1 LIEEGNM
8 EYIKAPQDTER
19 ELSLLARKKTEEII
33 QRVRSEGD
41 TALKDLNRS
50 LDGYSG
56 KLKVSEEEIET
67 ALNELDQELKDSL
80 LLAIRNVRKFHRNQK
95 QLFRDQ
101 EWKISEEGITAGIR
115 FQPVENAAVYIPGG
129 RYPLP
134 SSAMMGIIPAQEA
147 GVKRIAAVSPPSGS
161 KGINPIILATAGLLG
176 VKEIWNIG
184 GAQAIAALAL
194 GTETIDRVDMIV
206 GPGNAFVTEA
216 KRILYGEIGIDGLA
230 GPSEVLIIADGKASP
245 EKLAADLLA
254 QSEHD
259 PLARSTLICTD
270 RRLAVRTEK
279 EVQHY
284 LSVLTTK
291 DIAGASWSM
300 NGSIIFAS
308 IDEAVQ
314 ISNETAPEHLQL
326 DVEEPYD
333 LLKRCNA
340 YGAAFLGRFT
350 SVPFGDYIGG
360 TNHTLPTEGRA
371 RFTGGLWTGTFL
383 RPLTHLY
390 LEQDGAS
397 YLSPM
402 GTRLA
407 STEGLEAHARSME
420 LRKELLK

>member
-1 LIEEGNM
+1 M

-19 ELSLLARKKTEEII
+19 ELSLLARKRTEEII
-33 QRVRSEGD
+33 GRIRSDGD
-41 TALKDLNRS
+41 TALRDLNRS

-56 KLKVSEEEIET
+56 RLKVSEEAIEK
-67 ALNELDQELKDSL
+67 ALNDLDQDLKDSL
-80 LLAIRNVRKFHRNQK
+80 LLAIENVRTFHRNQK
-95 QLFRDQ
+95 QLFQDQ
-101 EWKISEEGITAGIR
+101 EWKIGEEGITAGIR

-134 SSAMMGIIPAQEA
+134 SSAIMGIVPAQEA
-147 GVKRIAAVSPPSGS
+147 GVRRIAAVSPPSGNN
-161 KGINPIILATAGLLG
+161 GINPIILATAGLLG
-176 VKEIWNIG
+176 ITEIWNIG

-194 GTETIDRVDMIV
+194 GTETIDKVDMIV

-230 GPSEVLIIADGKASP
+230 GPSEVLIIADGQTSP

-270 RRLAVRTEK
+270 RSLAVRTEE
-279 EVQHY
+279 EVNLC
-284 LSVLTTK
+284 LSQLSTK
-291 DIAGASWSM
+291 DIAGASWEM
-300 NGSIIFAS
+300 NGSVIYAS
-308 IDEAVQ
+308 IDEAVK

-326 DVEEPYD
+326 DVENPYD
-333 LLKRCNA
+333 ILDRCTA
-340 YGAAFLGRFT
+340 YGAAFLGRYT

-371 RFTGGLWTGTFL
+371 RFSGGLWTGTFL
-383 RPLTHLY
+383 RPLTHLC
-390 LEQDGAS
+390 LKQNGAS
-397 YLSPM
+397 YLAPR
-402 GTRLA
+402 GVRLA

-420 LRKELLK
+420 LRKGTGR

>member
-1 LIEEGNM
+1 M
-8 EYIKAPQDTER
+8 EYIKAPQNAER
-19 ELSLLARKKTEEII
+19 EFSLFARKKAEEII
-33 QRVRSEGD
+33 SLVRSDGD
-41 TALKDLNRS
+41 NAIKDMNRS
-50 LDGYSG
+50 LDGYTG
-56 KLKVSEEEIET
+56 TLKVSEDEIDK
-67 ALNELDQELKDSL
+67 ALNDLDRDLKDSL
-80 LLAIRNVRKFHRNQK
+80 MLAIENIRTFHRNQK
-95 QLFRDQ
+95 QLFQDQ
-101 EWKISEEGITAGIR
+101 EWKIRQEGITAGIR

-147 GVKRIAAVSPPSGS
+147 GVRRIAAVSPPSGN

-176 VKEIWNIG
+176 ITEIWNIG

-194 GTETIDRVDMIV
+194 GTETIDKVDMIV
-206 GPGNAFVTEA
+206 GPGNVFVTEA
-216 KRILYGEIGIDGLA
+216 KRILYGEVGIDGLA
-230 GPSEVLIIADGKASP
+230 GPSEVLIIADEKASP

-270 RRLAVRTEK
+270 RDLAIRTEK
-279 EVQHY
+279 EVQLCLKH
-284 LSVLTTK
+284 LNTK
-291 DIAGASWSM
+291 DIAEASWNM
-300 NGSIIFAS
+300 NGSIICAS

-314 ISNETAPEHLQL
+314 ISNTTAPEHLQL

-333 LLKRCNA
+333 LLQKCTA
-340 YGAAFLGRFT
+340 YGAAFLGRYT

-371 RFTGGLWTGTFL
+371 RFSGGLWTGTFL

-390 LEQDGAS
+390 LQQNGAS
-397 YLSPM
+397 YLAPK
-402 GTRLA
+402 GIQLA

-420 LRKELLK
+420 LRKEFLK